1 MELLDQKI
9 DHNLKFHALIDK
21 LCKTAKLKL
30 NALCRI
36 RKFLTLEQAKL
47 LTILFVNSQFGYAFL
62 IWMFTSKRS
71 MLKLNKSRRTLC
83 VVSYDYNSTY
93 EELLASHNDIYI
105 YQKHL
110 KHLAIEVY
118 KSLMNLNPKFMRPFF
133 KNNPIPYN
141 LRSGNSFI
149 LLLA

>member
-9 DHNLKFHALIDK
+9 DHKLKFHAHIDK
-21 LCKTAKLKL
+21 LCKTARLKL

-47 LTILFVNSQFGYAFL
+47 LTILFVNSQFGYAPL

-93 EELLASHNDIYI
+93 EELLASHNDIFI

-118 KSLMNLNPKFMRPFF
+118 KSLMNLNPELLQF
-133 KNNPIPYN
+133 KEVF
-141 LRSGNSFI
+141 L
-149 LLLA
+149 